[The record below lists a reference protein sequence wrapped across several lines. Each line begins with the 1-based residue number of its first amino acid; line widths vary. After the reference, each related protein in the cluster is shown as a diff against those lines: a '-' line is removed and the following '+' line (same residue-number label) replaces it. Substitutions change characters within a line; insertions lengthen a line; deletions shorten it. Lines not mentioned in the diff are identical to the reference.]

1 MIRTDHKSAL
11 LVIINRTILVTLIE
25 NSKKYA
31 SLNTREDRAKT
42 IVAQAKL
49 EVPGFE
55 AYYAKFEEQT
65 LIGGAKAEVQHQQY
79 FDVAQHKYFDVAQSK
94 SLRRSSVR
102 VTSTQLGTINE
113 LRPLP
118 QLFTT

>member
-11 LVIINRTILVTLIE
+11 LVIIHRTILVTLIE

-55 AYYAKFEEQT
+55 AYYAKFEVQT
-65 LIGGAKAEVQHQQY
+65 VIGGAKAEVQHQQ
-79 FDVAQHKYFDVAQSK
+79 YFDVAQSK